1 MHSLSNFTFTRVLNE
16 DPILKTLTLLGTVP
30 VTAAATTATTGGE
43 EVVATVVTTT
53 SDKNKEVQPV
63 ILLIEKTHFATQSSE
78 SDITRRI
85 SGLLSTGSNDIYNW
99 WNAIILEGKAHDPDL
114 KMTVICPATE
124 AHISKYSRQ
133 DRKMITETAEIYH
146 KAILPWI
153 ESQPKSRIQWV
164 YNILEGLKEQ
174 HNILLHDNDPDTGFI
189 LLPDSKWDKRTLS
202 SLYLLGISMR
212 SDIRSLRDLK
222 TEHLPM
228 LKNLRNKIMALVP
241 VRFPGVASDEVRMF
255 VHYHPSYYHFHIHVT
270 HVSAQ
275 VPGSTVGQSH
285 LLDTIIDN
293 IETIDPDYYR
303 KVSIRFALGVNHPV
317 YTLIQGFQ
325 SDSQ

>member
-1 MHSLSNFTFTRVLNE
+1 MHSLSNFVFTRVLNE

-30 VTAAATTATTGGE
+30 ITTTVTEGDATTNITATTE
-43 EVVATVVTTT
+43 EL
-53 SDKNKEVQPV
+53 KVQPV
-63 ILLIEKTHFATQSSE
+63 ILLIEKTHFATQSFE

-85 SGLLSTGSNDIYNW
+85 SELLSTGSNDIYHW

-114 KMTVICPATE
+114 KMTVISPVTE

-133 DRKMITETAEIYH
+133 ERKMITETAEIYH
-146 KAILPWI
+146 KAVLPWI

-174 HNILLHDNDPDTGFI
+174 QNILLRDNDPDTGFI
-189 LLPDSKWDKRTLS
+189 VLPDSKWDKRTLS
-202 SLYLLGISMR
+202 SLYLLAISMR

-228 LKNLRNKIMALVP
+228 LKNLRDKIMALVP
-241 VRFPGVASDEVRMF
+241 TRFNGVASDEIRMF
-255 VHYHPSYYHFHIHVT
+255 VHYHPSYYHFHVHVT

-293 IETIDPDYYR
+293 IENIDPDYYR
-303 KVSIRFALGVNHPV
+303 KASIRFALGVNHPV
-317 YTLIQGFQ
+317 YTLIQSSLTGPQ
-325 SDSQ
+325 

>member
-1 MHSLSNFTFTRVLNE
+1 MHSLSHFVFTRVLNE

-30 VTAAATTATTGGE
+30 VTTNADTTTKGDVAA
-43 EVVATVVTTT
+43 VVTTT
-53 SDKNKEVQPV
+53 DEKTKEVQPV
-63 ILLIEKTHFATQSSE
+63 ILLIEKTHFATQSME

-85 SGLLSTGSNDIYNW
+85 TELLSTGSNDIYHW

-114 KMTVICPATE
+114 KMTVISPATE

-133 DRKMITETAEIYH
+133 ERKMITETAEIYH

-174 HNILLHDNDPDTGFI
+174 DNVLLRDNDPDTGF
-189 LLPDSKWDKRTLS
+189 LVLPDSKWDKRTLS
-202 SLYLLGISMR
+202 SLYLLAISMR
-212 SDIRSLRDLK
+212 SDIRTLRDLK

-228 LKNLRNKIMALVP
+228 LKNLRDKIMTLVP
-241 VRFPGVASDEVRMF
+241 VRFSGVAPDEIRMF
-255 VHYHPSYYHFHIHVT
+255 VHYHPSYYHFHVHVT

-293 IETIDPDYYR
+293 IENIDPDYYR
-303 KVSIRFALGVNHPV
+303 KASIRFALGVNHPV
-317 YTLIQGFQ
+317 YNLIQGFQ
-325 SDSQ
+325 SGLQ